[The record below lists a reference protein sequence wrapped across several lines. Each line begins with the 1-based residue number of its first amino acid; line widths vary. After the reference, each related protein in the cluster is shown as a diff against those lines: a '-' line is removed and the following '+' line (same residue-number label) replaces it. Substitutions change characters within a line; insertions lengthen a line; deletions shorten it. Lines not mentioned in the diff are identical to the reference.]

1 MTGSSSSST
10 RYPGQPKY
18 SLANNATNPQHS
30 EGSFSRANRI
40 RSPSLTELNQARL
53 VALSSLPKTTTPAGN
68 FQPHF
73 VNRAGNR
80 SSLPA
85 GFGTS
90 NYRTVPV
97 LTISIDAALEDPEN
111 SELFQVDVNDHRYHI
126 AQDSAPGAL
135 DTALHQLRHR
145 QSLPAGFNVNNH
157 QDMEGPRRSAL
168 AVPGSGSH
176 SSNPGI
182 GNHVIRRMPAIR
194 SRLNAV
200 GNRTCLPPVPET
212 GGYVDVPGNRYPLPP
227 TASSSA
233 YVNAPGNRISL
244 PPGRISK
251 NHRADQTPAMSSLG
265 AALNGT
271 DDRLSLP
278 SYIASALG
286 IPGNRHSLPAP
297 LRPGQNPTIAGF
309 NKEHLKALSALDQN
323 QHGKRPIP
331 NQRERRAAGEEDY
344 EAVTTMSKSTQPPTL
359 PHPLRISQPS
369 EKNETSLK
377 RELSKPAKPLRK
389 YRLPQ
394 RPSIPPNSEKIRK
407 LLMEDPSGHLACTA
421 LINGLELREPIE
433 NGGVELDTAVDG
445 LVEILQRVV
454 GVESAGRIVKRHM
467 VYLFS
472 EMEGKAV
479 KGASSS
485 LSPPGAEAW
494 NKHSADV
501 PDVSSPVR
509 SQVDDIFADW
519 I

>member
-1 MTGSSSSST
+1 MSGSSPSIA

-18 SLANNATNPQHS
+18 SLTHSPTNPQHS
-30 EGSFSRANRI
+30 NGNFSQANRI

-53 VALSSLPKTTTPAGN
+53 AALSSLPKTTTPAGN
-68 FQPHF
+68 FQPQF
-73 VNRAGNR
+73 VNKAGNR
-80 SSLPA
+80 SSLPP

-97 LTISIDAALEDPEN
+97 LTISIDAALEEPEN
-111 SELFQVDVNDHRYHI
+111 SELFQVDVNDHRYHV
-126 AQDSAPGAL
+126 AQDSVPGAL
-135 DTALHQLRHR
+135 DTTLHQLRHR
-145 QSLPAGFNVNNH
+145 QSLPAGFNVNSH
-157 QDMEGPRRSAL
+157 QTTQCPRRSAL
-168 AVPGSGSH
+168 AVPVNGSH
-176 SSNPGI
+176 ASNPGT
-182 GNHVIRRMPAIR
+182 GYHVIRRMPTIR

-212 GGYVDVPGNRYPLPP
+212 GGYVDVPGNRYSLPP
-227 TASSSA
+227 TASSSG

-244 PPGRISK
+244 PPARISN
-251 NHRADQTPAMSSLG
+251 NHRAGQTPAMSSLG

-278 SYIASALG
+278 SFRASALDT
-286 IPGNRHSLPAP
+286 PANRDPFPVP
-297 LRPGQNPTIAGF
+297 LRPGRKPSIAGL
-309 NKEHLKALSALDQN
+309 NEKHLNAVSALDQN

-331 NQRERRAAGEEDY
+331 TKGDMRAAGP
-344 EAVTTMSKSTQPPTL
+344 EAYGAATKLSNPTQTSTL

-369 EKNETSLK
+369 EKNQSSLK

-394 RPSIPPNSEKIRK
+394 RPPIPPNSEKIRK
-407 LLMEDPSGHLACTA
+407 LLTEDPAGHLACTA

-454 GVESAGRIVKRHM
+454 GVESAGRIVDRHM
-467 VYLFS
+467 LYLVS
-472 EMEGKAV
+472 EMEGKAG

-501 PDVSSPVR
+501 PDVSSPVQ
-509 SQVDDIFADW
+509 SQVDDVFAGW